1 MPLFFKKAP
10 TILGLDI
17 SSTAVKLLEL
27 SRNGDRYRVESYAV
41 EPLTAGAVVEKN
53 IVDVEAVGAGIS
65 RAVKRAR
72 TRAKNA
78 AVAVSGSAVITKT
91 IYMPAGLTDEEM
103 ATQIELEASQY
114 IPYPLEDV
122 NLDFQVLGPAP
133 RDPNMVE
140 VLLAA
145 SRSEN
150 VDSRVAAIELGGL
163 TTSVVDIEAYTA
175 EHLISVLG
183 QALPKGANQII
194 AVVDLGATTSGIHVL
209 DKLKLVYS
217 REQSFG
223 NKQLLETVQ
232 SRYGL
237 SPEEAA
243 KAVRQGGG
251 GLPADYASEVLEP
264 FKEAVAQHISRSLQ
278 FFLSSSPY
286 HNVDHILLAGGTA
299 LLPGLAALTE
309 STIGT
314 PASVANPF
322 AGMTFATR
330 VDAKSFKNDAPIL
343 LTACGL
349 AMRGFAV

>member
-10 TILGLDI
+10 AILGLDI

-27 SRNGDRYRVESYAV
+27 SRIGDRYRVESYAV
-41 EPLTAGAVVEKN
+41 EPLAAGAVVEKN

-72 TRAKNA
+72 TRARNA

-175 EHLISVLG
+175 EHLISLLG
-183 QALPKGANQII
+183 QALPKGANQVI

-223 NKQLLETVQ
+223 NKQLIEAVQ

-237 SPEEAA
+237 SLEEAA

-251 GLPADYASEVLEP
+251 SLPADYASEVLEP
-264 FKEAVAQHISRSLQ
+264 FKEAVAQHVSRSLQ

-299 LLPGLAALTE
+299 LLPGLAALVE
-309 STIGT
+309 STTGT
-314 PASVANPF
+314 PTSVANPF
-322 AGMTFATR
+322 TGMTLAAR
-330 VDAKSFKNDAPIL
+330 VDAKSLKSDAPIL

-349 AMRGFAV
+349 AMRGFGA

>member
-1 MPLFFKKAP
+1 MPLFFQKAP

-27 SRNGDRYRVESYAV
+27 SINGDRYKVESYAV
-41 EPLTAGAVVEKN
+41 EPLAAGAVVEKN
-53 IVDVEAVGAGIS
+53 IVNVEAVGASIS

-72 TRAKNA
+72 TRTKHA
-78 AVAVSGSAVITKT
+78 AVAVAGSAVITKI
-91 IYMPAGLTDEEM
+91 IYLSAGLSDEEM

-114 IPYPLEDV
+114 IPYPFEDV

-163 TTSVVDIEAYTA
+163 TTKVVDIEAYAA
-175 EHLISVLG
+175 EHLIPLLG
-183 QALPKGANQII
+183 QALPKGTNQTIT
-194 AVVDLGATTSGIHVL
+194 VVDLGATTSGIYVF

-217 REQSFG
+217 REQGFG
-223 NKQLLETVQ
+223 NKQLIEAVQ

-243 KAVRQGGG
+243 KAVRQGGA

-264 FKEAVAQHISRSLQ
+264 FKETVAQHVSRSLQ
-278 FFLSSSPY
+278 FFLASSSF
-286 HNVDHILLAGGTA
+286 HNVDHILLAGGSA
-299 LLPGLAALTE
+299 LLPGLAALVE
-309 STIGT
+309 STTGT
-314 PASVANPF
+314 SASIANPF
-322 AGMTFATR
+322 SGMTVASR
-330 VDAKSFKNDAPIL
+330 VDAKALKNDAPIL

-349 AMRGFAV
+349 AMRSFDA